1 MCCSRPWRSFTL
13 VTSHHKCFHFYLTS
27 ILVFVSSFVTLPV
40 LPCVD
45 PVEYI
50 ANMSFALGFVSSD
63 TILAIVIG
71 LLGAFLLHVASKLLE
86 VSVPFAVS
94 IEVEE
99 FETLS
104 KHAI

>member
-1 MCCSRPWRSFTL
+1 
-13 VTSHHKCFHFYLTS
+13 
-27 ILVFVSSFVTLPV
+27 V

-94 IEVEE
+94 TKVVEHGRCRNTILMLYSFRFSE
-99 FETLS
+99 R
-104 KHAI
+104 